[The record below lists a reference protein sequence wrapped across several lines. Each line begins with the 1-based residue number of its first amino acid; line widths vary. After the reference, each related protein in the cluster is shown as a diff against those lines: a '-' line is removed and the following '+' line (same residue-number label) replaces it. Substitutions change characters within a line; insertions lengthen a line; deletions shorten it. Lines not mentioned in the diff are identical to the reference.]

1 MIYRDAAHAIARVMS
16 IETIDGTQK
25 ADWQRQYSAGF
36 VEGEVAANPCPLSTA
51 ERLAQDS
58 MTRSRLH
65 QQLSPVLW
73 AVLVAKYSINQVE
86 VAEAVRFLV
95 PRVATPAHQ
104 LFRMKSVTAW
114 AIPQKR
120 GQKGAKRTSGLPD
133 AFYDVNSWDTDG
145 APESTLR
152 RWRQVTT
159 RWLEERVDEAFR
171 EVHAVLEGNG
181 LLQTNA
187 A

>member
-25 ADWQRQYSAGF
+25 ADWQRHYSAGF
-36 VEGEVAANPCPLSTA
+36 VDGEAVASPCQLTTA

-65 QQLSPVLW
+65 KELPPVLW
-73 AVLVAKYSINQVE
+73 AVVVAKYSINKVE
-86 VAEAVRFLV
+86 VIDAVRFLV
-95 PRVATPAHQ
+95 PRVVTPAHQ

-114 AIPQKR
+114 AIPQKK
-120 GQKGAKRTSGLPD
+120 GQKGAKRTTGLPD
-133 AFYDVNSWDTDG
+133 SFYDVNSWDTDG
-145 APESTLR
+145 TPESTLR
-152 RWRQVTT
+152 RWRQVTN
-159 RWLEERVDEAFR
+159 RWLEQRVDEAFK
-171 EVHAVLEGNG
+171 EVSSLLEQNG